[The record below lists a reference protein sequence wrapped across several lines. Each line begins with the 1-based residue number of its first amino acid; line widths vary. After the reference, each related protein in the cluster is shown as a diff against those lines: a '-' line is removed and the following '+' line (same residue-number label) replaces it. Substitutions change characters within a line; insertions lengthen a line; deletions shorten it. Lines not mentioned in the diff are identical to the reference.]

1 MIIRREPNMGK
12 GYYDSFSITP
22 KVQNVAMG
30 GYASYAIHGGSFCID
45 SENIDFMTWKRNVE
59 TGLFWVKLHTKS
71 GKEVR
76 VKSSSEGLDRLLMII
91 GNADVKYEYGD
102 YNELEYD

>member
-1 MIIRREPNMGK
+1 MGK

-22 KVQNVAMG
+22 KVKIMEKSLEPYG
-30 GYASYAIHGGSFCID
+30 HITSYAIHGGSFCID

-76 VKSSSEGLDRLLMII
+76 VKSSSEGLDRLLMVI

>member
-1 MIIRREPNMGK
+1 MMGK
-12 GYYDSFSITP
+12 GYYDSFSVTP
-22 KVQNVAMG
+22 LKINGVTRQVT
-30 GYASYAIHGGSFCID
+30 IHGGSFCID

-91 GNADVKYEYGD
+91 GNAGVKYQYGD